1 MKKILDSLLII
12 EKIEYRKKQDK
23 NKLWL
28 PFYNYYIYLLQK
40 TVFAC
45 VLGISLIL
53 LFDLIKKRYL
63 PIGYVILAL
72 AVYMLLQCY
81 LVDTQISL
89 FDDKYNIVSYLNGG
103 MFTRKQKNKNK
114 KIIEALLIF
123 YNGGLGILLILV
135 FELLNVCVIKDNIIS
150 LACLGLMPVIIYLFN
165 IKYEYIKWIKKN
177 INNIKNKDCYFGIII
192 SFIAAMIIKLL
203 DYKLENI
210 SKSGIRKTI
219 DSSLKSDLS
228 IYLVA
233 FVVIYIIT
241 LLLANVIKKN
251 KKYYLNGI
259 YREFFYK
266 EVESKIIFF
275 NCLLVFFLLFDFK
288 CLKENLL
295 MTVLVSFLFTVY
307 NNRFLLN
314 DSFSNYY
321 YMINSKRKMFSV
333 ITKETMV
340 FGMALL
346 IISTFIIN
354 QISLNLL
361 KVIIF
366 NVGLYFLNIII
377 NLFIYRELMKKKAD
391 QRKKMNYIEIISGG
405 LYLSEILVAIMI

>member
-1 MKKILDSLLII
+1 M
-12 EKIEYRKKQDK
+12 
-23 NKLWL
+23 
-28 PFYNYYIYLLQK
+28 
-40 TVFAC
+40 
-45 VLGISLIL
+45 GISLIL